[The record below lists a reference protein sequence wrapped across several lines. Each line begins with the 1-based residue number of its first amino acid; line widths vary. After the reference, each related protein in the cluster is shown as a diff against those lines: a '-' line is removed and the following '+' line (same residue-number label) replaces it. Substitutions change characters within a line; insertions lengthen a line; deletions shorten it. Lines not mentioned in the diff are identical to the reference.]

1 MQKLVRTGLVLAA
14 AVSSLAFAAQ
24 PGAAP
29 GELTG
34 AAAAATSC
42 RYPLAD
48 DNRPV
53 APPDAPAER
62 ASFTDPTAATS
73 RGQFV
78 RVSHNVYIAPFARL
92 EAQSREN
99 GICIEEAANVQD
111 NTLLK
116 ANGGPVDVGAHA
128 IVAHGAEMIGAGT
141 AVSIA
146 HRDACPL
153 PPAGTDPNTLTRLP
167 GESAGAFAERRGRQ
181 ALANALDGAGADY
194 GCDEVPAF
202 IGFNALNESAISDG
216 SLLAAASRLA
226 RGVVLRPGYSS
237 YPGKSLNSQAEA
249 DSPGPFN
256 TNKVRFVN
264 AGDIVF
270 MEAVVHVNECLA
282 KGYTLQYRDTAR
294 AVHPFGGPQSIHGI
308 GIDPGSYHRC
318 AFNKDSE
325 RPTIGYTQ
333 PPPRPRDP
341 SLAVSDPN
349 PAKKIRII
357 GDVRLGDIDKIQDH
371 TSIRADE
378 GEPFGFG
385 RRVDWEFGTT
395 FHALEPEEEGDIRE
409 IIVEDDVKIGRRAV
423 IHGGGRLTRFGGF
436 GDEPTELH
444 AGVVIGEES
453 VVFRSDVGLGTRVG
467 KKAVL
472 VGWTNERPGGVLTET
487 SVPDRC
493 VKFEDTPPGECAYF
507 VEW

>member
-1 MQKLVRTGLVLAA
+1 MRAIHWSIPAAVLAA
-14 AVSSLAFAAQ
+14 LGLVAYGVGAGGTADAAGV
-24 PGAAP
+24 P
-29 GELTG
+29 
-34 AAAAATSC
+34 SC
-42 RYPLAD
+42 LYPLTE

-62 ASFTDPTAATS
+62 ATFTDPTAETS
-73 RGQFV
+73 SAQFV

-92 EAQSREN
+92 EAQSRED
-99 GICIEEAANVQD
+99 GICIDEASNIQD

-128 IVAHGAEMIGAGT
+128 IVAHGAEMVGEGT
-141 AVSIA
+141 AISIA

-153 PPAGTDPNTLTRLP
+153 PAPGPDPNTLTQEP
-167 GESAGAFAERRGRQ
+167 GESAGDFAERRGRQ
-181 ALANALDGAGADY
+181 ALANALAEAGAHY
-194 GCDEVPAF
+194 HCDEVPAF
-202 IGFNALNESAISDG
+202 IGFNALNQSDISDG
-216 SLLAAASRLA
+216 SLLAAASRLTP
-226 RGVVLRPGYSS
+226 GVVLRPGYST
-237 YPGKSLNSQAEA
+237 YPGKSLNTQAEA
-249 DSPGPFN
+249 DTPGAFD
-256 TNKVRFVN
+256 THKVRFVT

-270 MEAVVHVNECLA
+270 MQAVIHVNECLA
-282 KGYTLQYRDTAR
+282 KGYALQYRDTGR
-294 AVHPFGGPQSIHGI
+294 AVHPHGGPDSIHGI

-318 AFNKDSE
+318 AFNNSSE
-325 RPTIGYTQ
+325 RPTIGYTD

-357 GDVRLGDIDKIQDH
+357 GDARLGDIDKIQDA

-385 RRVDWEFGTT
+385 RGVEWEFGTT

-409 IIVEDDVKIGRRAV
+409 IVVEDGVKIGKRAV
-423 IHGGGRLTRFGGF
+423 IHGGGRRTRFGGF
-436 GDEPTELH
+436 GDEPTTLH
-444 AGVVIGEES
+444 ANVVIGELA
-453 VVFRSDVGLGTRVG
+453 VIFRSDVGVGTQVG

-487 SVPDRC
+487 TIPDGC
-493 VKFEDTPPGECAYF
+493 VKFEDTAPGTCAYF